1 MRGIRQWMSDHR
13 EVAGILVFLLIIIVI
28 GGASYGISY
37 AASGRSGKNNVSVPS
52 SEAGTLAAA
61 GPSGENG
68 QTEPPTTPPG
78 ENGPAVKPIAPEG
91 SSEAGSK
98 QTAPESGQA
107 GESSEAPPPTEG
119 NTAPSVGSTITEHG
133 VHFQIVDEQV
143 TARIETNLRRVPST
157 EKDEDVVAK
166 IYNGDWIKR
175 TGIGHNGWSRV
186 EYEGQVLYAVTSYLS
201 TDGSSS
207 SVPTYQEASDN
218 VTAKEEVYLRSA
230 PDSTTEENIVGSL
243 NHGEYLVRTGIG
255 SNGWSKLDYNGTEVY
270 AVTSLLTT
278 E

>member
-1 MRGIRQWMSDHR
+1 MRGIRQWMSDHK

-37 AASGRSGKNNVSVPS
+37 AAGGHSKKQNISAPS
-52 SEAGTLAAA
+52 SGAGTLEVA
-61 GPSGENG
+61 GVSGEDG
-68 QTEPPTTPPG
+68 QTEPPSVPSG
-78 ENGPAVKPIAPEG
+78 GDGPAVEPVMPEG
-91 SSEAGSK
+91 SSEAGSG
-98 QTAPESGQA
+98 QTEPESGQA
-107 GESSEAPPPTEG
+107 GESSAAPPPTEG
-119 NTAPSVGSTITEHG
+119 NAAPSEGSSITEHG

-207 SVPTYQEASDN
+207 SVPTYQEASDS

-243 NHGEYLVRTGIG
+243 NHGEYLTRTGIG

-270 AVTSLLTT
+270 AVTNLLTT